1 MCDLVEAKG
10 KSGLPPGVLPIL
22 DDVCRTMH
30 ARSGNE
36 GLDEK
41 FVETGART
49 CAFIYI
55 WTTDEIDWA
64 SLSLFN
70 LI

>member
-1 MCDLVEAKG
+1 
-10 KSGLPPGVLPIL
+10 
-22 DDVCRTMH
+22 MH

>member
-1 MCDLVEAKG
+1 MCFVCARLFVTPFWPQIVCDLVEAKG

-41 FVETGART
+41 FVETGA
-49 CAFIYI
+49 
-55 WTTDEIDWA
+55 
-64 SLSLFN
+64 
-70 LI
+70 